1 MGQAEISQRSR
12 LLPYFTACYPLSR
25 AGAAPNPIQN
35 NSGLPQK
42 CRRQARSSTC
52 TVDRSHLATLAT
64 KGIFRKCRKPGR
76 CSPALARLV
85 IAAIAIPGRA
95 RLQLSD
101 GAVEGLPARPRIV
114 SERLISLRHRPS
126 TAAAT
131 PCPTLT
137 AVATAP
143 SPTAAARSSCSP
155 ALLTGRPRQ
164 SCSRMASPSRSS
176 SR

>member
-1 MGQAEISQRSR
+1 M
-12 LLPYFTACYPLSR
+12 
-25 AGAAPNPIQN
+25 
-35 NSGLPQK
+35 
-42 CRRQARSSTC
+42 
-52 TVDRSHLATLAT
+52 LALADDA
-64 KGIFRKCRKPGR
+64 
-76 CSPALARLV
+76 ALARLV

-101 GAVEGLPARPRIV
+101 GAVEGLAARPRIV

-143 SPTAAARSSCSP
+143 SPTAAARSNCSRPPLTAAPRRSCWRTACS
-155 ALLTGRPRQ
+155 RPRRPNAWSPQ
-164 SCSRMASPSRSS
+164 ASRSRSRGWASPRQGAERSQQTNEPTS
-176 SR
+176 LHHRCDTLLLACCGGDLASCLRSCLGSITNKRGTCTL

>member
-1 MGQAEISQRSR
+1 M
-12 LLPYFTACYPLSR
+12 
-25 AGAAPNPIQN
+25 
-35 NSGLPQK
+35 
-42 CRRQARSSTC
+42 
-52 TVDRSHLATLAT
+52 LALADDA
-64 KGIFRKCRKPGR
+64 
-76 CSPALARLV
+76 ALARLV

-101 GAVEGLPARPRIV
+101 GAVEGLLARPRIV

-143 SPTAAARSSCSP
+143 SPTAAVRFGCSP
-155 ALLTGRPRQ
+155 TAATAAPKHTAFGRR
-164 SCSRMASPSRSS
+164 
-176 SR
+176 